1 MRNIRGGCNIK
12 AYSYYCFILFIF
24 EIDPG
29 GVGLPPLLW
38 YFLYITCSDIALIL
52 SIYTYLK
59 CFDLTFSEEKYP
71 IKAKLLGFAV
81 ANLCRERELE
91 HVMKTVYI
99 EELTTCPEKH
109 QVYHVTK
116 SFYLPSRFM
125 LNNFEETE

>member
-1 MRNIRGGCNIK
+1 MQYKSI
-12 AYSYYCFILFIF
+12 FLLLLHILIIILIIF
-24 EIDPG
+24 EIEPG

-81 ANLCRERELE
+81 ANLSL
-91 HVMKTVYI
+91 
-99 EELTTCPEKH
+99 
-109 QVYHVTK
+109 
-116 SFYLPSRFM
+116 
-125 LNNFEETE
+125 